1 MALTLRVLTGAAA
14 GRCHQLTA
22 PGTVLVGRSSRC
34 GLMLPSGEAGDL
46 RVSHAHA
53 LVEYNPPVCRVY
65 DVASRNG
72 TRVNGAVVASGEL
85 RGGDVLTIGATRIQ
99 VELTPA
105 EQETVEYPQPEVD
118 DVFAAATV
126 HPGQPSR
133 SPSRSPR
140 RKVCSAC
147 RRAPPPGRAV
157 LCEGCEAAAGRLDQP
172 IPGYRLVREVGRGGM
187 GVVYQAVRAADGK
200 RVAVK
205 TILTPHA
212 VHPSQLAKFLR
223 ETAILRQLRHPN
235 VVRYRDG
242 GVIGDG
248 AYLALDYVHGLD
260 LRKVL
265 KRWGQMS
272 VPNAVRAVRHA
283 LAGLAHAHARRFVHR
298 DLKPSNL
305 LLEVRRGRQ
314 TVKLTD
320 FGLARAYH
328 ASQLSGLTL
337 AGEVGGTPAFLP
349 PEQIL
354 NFRGA
359 EPTADQYSMAASLYT
374 LLTDSYPYNMSGAA
388 PAVLARI
395 LDEDP
400 VPLLDRRADLPLPLA
415 RVVHR
420 AMERSPADRFRSVD
434 EFAAALEPF
443 VGG

>member
-1 MALTLRVLTGAAA
+1 MALTLRVLTGPAA
-14 GRCHQLTA
+14 GRSHQLTA

-34 GLMLPSGEAGDL
+34 GLILPSGEAGDL

-72 TRVNGAVVASGEL
+72 TRVNGTVVTTSEL
-85 RGGDVLTIGATRIQ
+85 KAGDVLTVGATRIS
-99 VELTPA
+99 VELPTA
-105 EQETVEYPQPEVD
+105 EQDTAVYHRPDED

-126 HPGQPSR
+126 RPGPPVLAT
-133 SPSRSPR
+133 SPTPR
-140 RKVCSAC
+140 RAVCAAC
-147 RRAPPPGRAV
+147 RRTPPPGRAA
-157 LCEGCEAAAGRLDQP
+157 LCGACESAAGSLDQSA
-172 IPGYRLVREVGRGGM
+172 PGYRLVREVGRGGM
-187 GVVYQAVRAADGK
+187 GVVYLAVRETDSR

-205 TILTPHA
+205 TVLTPHA
-212 VHPSQLAKFLR
+212 VHTTQLAKFLR
-223 ETAILRQLRHPN
+223 ETAILRQLRHPH
-235 VVRYRDG
+235 VVRYRG
-242 GVIGDG
+242 GGMTGDG
-248 AYLALDYVHGLD
+248 AFLALDYVHGLD

-265 KRWGQMS
+265 KRWGPLA

-283 LAGLAHAHARRFVHR
+283 LAGLAHAHARGFVHR

-305 LLEVRRGRQ
+305 MLEVRRGRQ

-354 NFRGA
+354 NFREA
-359 EPTADQYSMAASLYT
+359 EPAADQYAVGATLYT
-374 LLTDSYPYNMSGAA
+374 LLTDRYAYDMAGPAA
-388 PAVLARI
+388 TVLARI

-400 VPLLDRRADLPLPLA
+400 IPLLDRRPDLPRPLA
-415 RVVHR
+415 RIVHR
-420 AMERSPADRFRSVD
+420 AMAHAPADRFRDVG

-443 VGG
+443 AGR